1 MALLTGQPINARELE
16 QATSQWSP
24 EHFASMCDSLA
35 WAASG
40 RQCSTLPSFTSR
52 VNAGDDGIDVEWVLE
67 IPDDGNPVPTPILG
81 PGWNVFQYK
90 KRDLMAQNRSRI
102 IANLKSSK
110 SGLLGAIAEIER
122 RFGRTPDHY
131 IFFVNVDLKHDQTR
145 AIKEA
150 VLDQWDHPPD
160 IHIEIV
166 GAPELAALLNN
177 YPYLGAAYFAPIS
190 FKTWEEAYNAHRSHK
205 FLGADVELIG
215 RKGEIG
221 RFRSLVQDKKVRIIV
236 VTGPHDIGKSR
247 FVLEATKERP
257 HDVII
262 ALDPRSMDLSDY
274 RNLSSGH
281 GGTIC
286 IVEDPEPDFIDSL
299 AIEALSI
306 PNLKLIVTL
315 QTPSFV
321 PTPTYG
327 RDERIQNLHLEHL
340 DDESSRELLK
350 ATGQPLDFEIEDW
363 ITRQAKGIPGIL
375 LAAASVGS
383 ELRRDAGD
391 FLSSVGKEFE
401 KRIQSE
407 FGTDALRDAEL
418 FSILTHVGIS
428 GKFESEL
435 RHICSLFS
443 GGWQPPDA
451 IRTLDILEQAGLAK
465 QAGSF
470 VEISIPI
477 LANYLAVSLLRGRRQ
492 EMFSL
497 FARLEEPGRLRFLRR
512 LCEIQGPEIEGFW
525 DELFS
530 PDAPLGS
537 LKSALELTHILNL
550 VSGAAPLRTLKLLEK
565 GLLNTSRA
573 ERLAISGEARR
584 ELMWALE
591 QLLFREKTSRG
602 ALKLVWLLAEAEN
615 ESYGNNATG
624 VLEECLHPLHGQM
637 PLPLDQ
643 RIEALKE
650 FISDKASK
658 EGKIVAI
665 KAAGEALNM
674 GSYMVRHSTGP
685 APLDLMPRFTH
696 GDFYDYVRDLVDIL
710 ILAATDA
717 DSDIAT
723 AALKALPSLTAEC
736 GIQGHPQDAIARF
749 QRLVDWALEGK
760 PGLEVASLFDALNH
774 MHHAFCNWMDKP
786 EYPHARK
793 EELKRFINELDGLK
807 VKLGGGDFFVRLKR
821 WAGSWTMEDDE
832 DVSVN
837 GRYSTRC
844 EQELE
849 KLAEEVV
856 KNPHLLSSQVISWLL
871 SDPAQKSHTFFFYL
885 GFKDTNSLFLRLI
898 EEVGQK
904 LVGSMAFSAYWGGWA
919 RRDRKFAEEHLEEL
933 TTSNAVTGQAIVQA
947 IAWIGASQA
956 AVDMIKAQLKA
967 GRVDALVAGRLLR
980 GPWIKD
986 LTSDQFEELLKA
998 IAGDQFENASAAIH
1012 MLGSWLHY
1020 KHSLDDGLGN
1030 FAWCCL
1036 ESDPPVQPPTR
1047 EWHFDQL
1054 AAELAK
1060 RDLERGFRLLEKL
1073 LLKNDNHQHW
1083 NPIDRHREHQFWNVL
1098 HGTDK
1103 ERLLELL
1110 FKVCQTDP
1118 LHRFQVTWS
1127 LKDILDLEADRD
1139 LLTSYAKKDEKI
1151 ASIISESITS
1161 AKSGFWPIAFELVKA
1176 YPSNE
1181 EIKSKLAAGI
1191 EQQGNVIAGPFS
1203 QFYRGRKT
1211 EVEQWLNN
1219 PKTPSVVRSWL
1230 REMAD
1235 RLRQEIS
1242 HQVVWEYDRGVN
1254 ELRRHIDDK
1263 DSPERIW
1270 AIGRVLKYGNP
1281 EDWKKFLS
1289 VDDIQ
1294 EALPQVDLPEKK
1306 RRIIERALKVWING
1320 V

>member
-1 MALLTGQPINARELE
+1 MALLIGQDINARELE
-16 QATSQWSP
+16 QTTSHWSP
-24 EHFASMCDSLA
+24 EHFSSMCDALA

-40 RQCSTLPSFTSR
+40 RQRSTLPSFTSR
-52 VNAGDDGIDVEWVLE
+52 VNAGDGGIDAEWALE
-67 IPDDGNPVPTPILG
+67 IPDDGNPVPAPILG

-90 KRDLMAQNRSRI
+90 KRDLMAEDRSRI
-102 IANLKSSK
+102 ISNLKSS
-110 SGLLGAIAEIER
+110 LRGAVAEIER

-131 IFFVNVDLKHDQTR
+131 ILFVNVDLKHDQTR

-150 VLDQWDHPPD
+150 VLDQCAHPSD

-166 GAPELAALLNN
+166 DAAELAALLNN
-177 YPYLGAAYFAPIS
+177 YPYLRAAWFAPIS
-190 FKTWEEAYNAHRSHK
+190 FKTWQEAYNAHRSHK

-215 RKGEIG
+215 REEEID
-221 RFRSLVQDKKVRIIV
+221 RLRTWVQDEKVRIIV

-247 FVLEATKERP
+247 LVLEATKERP

-274 RNLSSGH
+274 RNLSSEH
-281 GGTIC
+281 GETIC

-306 PNLKLIVTL
+306 PNLKLFVTL
-315 QTPSFV
+315 PTFSFIPSLA
-321 PTPTYG
+321 YG
-327 RDERIQNLHLEHL
+327 RDERIQNLHLEPL
-340 DDESSRELLK
+340 DDECSRELLK

-375 LAAASVGS
+375 LAAASMGS
-383 ELRRDAGD
+383 ELRREPGD
-391 FLSSVGKEFE
+391 FLGSVGKEFE

-428 GKFESEL
+428 GEFESEL
-435 RHICSLFS
+435 RHICDLFA
-443 GGWQPPDA
+443 GGRQPPDA
-451 IRTLDILEQAGLAK
+451 IRALDILEQAGLAK
-465 QAGSF
+465 RAGSF
-470 VEISIPI
+470 VEISIPF
-477 LANYLAVSLLRGRRQ
+477 LANYLVGKFLRGRRK
-492 EMFSL
+492 EMFAL

-512 LCEIQGPEIEGFW
+512 LCEIRGPEIEGFW

-530 PDAPLGS
+530 PDGPLGS
-537 LKSALELTHILNL
+537 LKSALARAHILDL
-550 VSGAAPLRTLKLLEK
+550 VSGAAPLKTLKLLER
-565 GLLNTSRA
+565 GLLNTSRE
-573 ERLAISGEARR
+573 ERLAISGEVRR

-602 ALKLVWLLAEAEN
+602 ALTLVWLLAEAEN

-624 VLEECLHPLHGQM
+624 IFAECLHPLHGQM

-643 RIEALKE
+643 RIGALKE
-650 FISDKASK
+650 FTSDNVSK

-665 KAAGEALNM
+665 KAAGEAL
-674 GSYMVRHSTGP
+674 SVDSAMVRHSTGP
-685 APLDLMPRFTH
+685 VPLDSMPRFTY
-696 GDFYDYVRDLVDIL
+696 GEFYDYARDLVDIL
-710 ILAATDA
+710 ILVATDV
-717 DSDIAT
+717 DSDVAT
-723 AALKALPSLTAEC
+723 AALRELPSLTTEC
-736 GIQGHPQDAIARF
+736 GIQGRPWDAIARF

-760 PGLEVASLFDALNH
+760 QGLEVASLFDALNQV
-774 MHHAFCNWMDKP
+774 HHVFSDRLDKP
-786 EYPHARK
+786 DYPADRK
-793 EELKRFINELDGLK
+793 EELKQLIDELDGLK
-807 VKLGGGDFFVRLKR
+807 IMLDKGDFLVRLGR

-837 GRYSTRC
+837 GRYITRC

-849 KLAEEVV
+849 RLAEEAV

-871 SDPAQKSHTFFFYL
+871 SDAAQKSHTFFFYL
-885 GFKDTNSLFLRLI
+885 GRKDTNGLFLHAI
-898 EEVGQK
+898 EDMGQGP
-904 LVGSMAFSAYWGGWA
+904 VGSMAFSAYWGGWA
-919 RRDRKFAEEHLEEL
+919 RRDRRSAEEHLEEL
-933 TTSNAVTGQAIVQA
+933 TASNAVAGQAIVQA

-956 AVDMIKAQLKA
+956 AVDMIKAQINA
-967 GRVDALVAGRLLR
+967 GRVDALVMGHLLR

-986 LTSDQFEELLKA
+986 LTSDQFKELLKA
-998 IAGDQFENASAAIH
+998 IAGDQFENASAVIH

-1020 KHSLDDGLGN
+1020 KRSLDDGLGD

-1036 ESDPPVQPPTR
+1036 ESDPPVQPPAG

-1054 AAELAK
+1054 GAELAK
-1060 RDLERGFRLLEKL
+1060 RDPERGFRLLEKL
-1073 LLKNDNHQHW
+1073 LLKEENHQHW
-1083 NPIDRHREHQFWNVL
+1083 NPIDRYGRHRFWNVL
-1098 HGTDK
+1098 YGTDK

-1118 LHRFQVTWS
+1118 LHRFRVTWS

-1139 LLTSYAKKDEKI
+1139 LLTSYARKDEKI

-1161 AKSGFWPIAFELVKA
+1161 AKPGFWPIAFELIKA

-1181 EIKSKLAAGI
+1181 RIKSKLAAGI

-1203 QFYRGRKT
+1203 RFYEGRKA
-1211 EVEQWLNN
+1211 EVEQWLHD
-1219 PKTPSVVRSWL
+1219 PKTPSVARSWL

-1242 HQVVWEYDRGVN
+1242 HQVVWEYDRDVN

-1270 AIGRVLKYGNP
+1270 AIGRVLKYGHP
-1281 EDWKKFLS
+1281 EDWKKLLS

-1294 EALPQVDLPEKK
+1294 EALPQIDLPEKK
-1306 RRIIERALKVWING
+1306 RKIIERALKVWING
-1320 V
+1320 I

>member
-1 MALLTGQPINARELE
+1 
-16 QATSQWSP
+16 
-24 EHFASMCDSLA
+24 MCDALA

-52 VNAGDDGIDVEWVLE
+52 VNAADGGIDAEWTLE
-67 IPDDGNPVPTPILG
+67 IPDDGKPVPAPILA

-90 KRDLMAQNRSRI
+90 KRDLMAKDRSRI
-102 IANLKSSK
+102 ISNLKSSVR
-110 SGLLGAIAEIER
+110 GAIAEIER
-122 RFGRTPDHY
+122 KFGRTPDHY
-131 IFFVNVDLKHDQTR
+131 ILFVNVDLKHDQTR

-150 VLDQWDHPPD
+150 VLDQYAHPSD

-166 GAPELAALLNN
+166 GAAELAALLNN
-177 YPYLGAAYFAPIS
+177 YPYLRAAYFAPIS
-190 FKTWEEAYNAHRSHK
+190 FKTWQEAYNAHRSHK

-215 RKGEIG
+215 REEEID
-221 RFRSLVQDKKVRIIV
+221 RLRTLVQDKKVRIIV

-247 FVLEATKERP
+247 LVLEATKKRP

-274 RNLSSGH
+274 RNLSSEH
-281 GGTIC
+281 GETIC

-315 QTPSFV
+315 PTPSFV
-321 PTPTYG
+321 PTPACD
-327 RDERIQNLHLEHL
+327 RNERIQNLHLEPL
-340 DDESSRELLK
+340 DNECSRELLK

-383 ELRRDAGD
+383 ELRRETGD
-391 FLSSVGKEFE
+391 FLGSVGKEFE

-407 FGTDALRDAEL
+407 CGTDALRDAEL

-428 GKFESEL
+428 GNFESEL
-435 RHICSLFS
+435 IHICSLFADAR
-443 GGWQPPDA
+443 QPPDA
-451 IRTLDILEQAGLAK
+451 IRALDILEQAGLAR

-477 LANYLAVSLLRGRRQ
+477 LANYLVGKLLRGRRK
-492 EMFSL
+492 EMFAL

-512 LCEIQGPEIEGFW
+512 LCEIRGPEIEGFW

-530 PDAPLGS
+530 PDGPLGS
-537 LKSALELTHILNL
+537 LKSALARAHILDL
-550 VSGAAPLRTLKLLEK
+550 VSGAAPQKTLKLLEE
-565 GLLNTSRA
+565 GLLNTSGE
-573 ERLAISGEARR
+573 ERLAISGEERR

-591 QLLFREKTSRG
+591 QLLFREKTSRS

-624 VLEECLHPLHGQM
+624 VLAECLHPLHGQM
-637 PLPLDQ
+637 PLPLDE

-650 FISDKASK
+650 FTSDKASK

-665 KAAGEALNM
+665 KSAGEALSM

-685 APLDLMPRFTH
+685 VPLDSMPRFTH
-696 GDFYDYVRDLVDIL
+696 GDFYDYARDLVDIL
-710 ILAATDA
+710 IVAATDVN
-717 DSDIAT
+717 SDVAT
-723 AALKALPSLTAEC
+723 VALKELPSLTAKC
-736 GIQGHPQDAIARF
+736 GIQGLPQDAIARF
-749 QRLVDWALEGK
+749 QRLVDWGLEGK
-760 PGLEVASLFDALNH
+760 PGLEVASLFDALNR
-774 MHHAFCNWMDKP
+774 MHHVFFDRMNKQD
-786 EYPHARK
+786 YPTDRK
-793 EELKRFINELDGLK
+793 EELKRLINELDGLK
-807 VKLGGGDFFVRLKR
+807 IRLEKGDFLVRLKR

-856 KNPHLLSSQVISWLL
+856 QNPNLLSNQVISWLL
-871 SDPAQKSHTFFFYL
+871 SDSAQKSHTYFFYL
-885 GFKDTNSLFLRLI
+885 GLKDTNSLFLRLI

-919 RRDRKFAEEHLEEL
+919 RRDRRSAEEHLEEL
-933 TTSNAVTGQAIVQA
+933 TASNAATGQAIVQA
-947 IAWIGASQA
+947 IAWMGASQA

-967 GRVDALVAGRLLR
+967 ARVDALVTGRLLR

-998 IAGDQFENASAAIH
+998 IAGDQFENASAATH

-1020 KHSLDDGLGN
+1020 KHSLDDGLGD

-1036 ESDPPVQPPTR
+1036 ESDPPVKPPAG

-1054 AAELAK
+1054 GAELAK
-1060 RDLERGFRLLEKL
+1060 RDPERGFRLLEKL
-1073 LLKNDNHQHW
+1073 LLKKDNHQHW
-1083 NPIDRHREHQFWNVL
+1083 DPIDRYGRHRFWNVL
-1098 HGTDK
+1098 YGTDK

-1110 FKVCQTDP
+1110 FRVCQTDP
-1118 LHRFQVTWS
+1118 LHRFRVTWS
-1127 LKDILDLEADRD
+1127 LKNILDLEADRD
-1139 LLTSYAKKDEKI
+1139 LLTSYAKKGEKI
-1151 ASIISESITS
+1151 ASIISESVTS
-1161 AKSGFWPIAFELVKA
+1161 AKSGFWPIAFELIKA

-1181 EIKSKLAAGI
+1181 KIKSHLAAGI

-1203 QFYRGRKT
+1203 QFYKGRKA

-1219 PKTPSVVRSWL
+1219 PKTPPVVRPWL
-1230 REMAD
+1230 REMVD
-1235 RLRQEIS
+1235 RLQQEIS
-1242 HQVVWEYDRGVN
+1242 HHVVWEYDRDVN
-1254 ELRRHIDDK
+1254 EIRSHIDDK
-1263 DSPERIW
+1263 DSSERIW

-1281 EDWKKFLS
+1281 EDWKKLLS

-1294 EALPQVDLPEKK
+1294 EALPQIDLPEKK
-1306 RRIIERALKVWING
+1306 RKIIEMALKVWING

>member
-1 MALLTGQPINARELE
+1 MALLIGQPINARELE
-16 QATSQWSP
+16 QSTSQWSP
-24 EHFASMCDSLA
+24 EHFASMCDALA

-40 RQCSTLPSFTSR
+40 RQCSTLPSFTNR
-52 VNAGDDGIDVEWVLE
+52 VNAADGGIDVEWFIE
-67 IPDDGNPVPTPILG
+67 IPDDGSPIPTPLLG

-90 KRDLMAQNRSRI
+90 RRDLMAQDRSRI
-102 IANLKSSK
+102 IANLKSSVRD
-110 SGLLGAIAEIER
+110 SIAEIER
-122 RFGRTPDHY
+122 KFGRTPDHY
-131 IFFVNVDLKHDQTR
+131 IFFVNVDLKHDRTR

-150 VLDQWDHPPD
+150 VLDQCAHPSD

-166 GAPELAALLNN
+166 GAAELAALLNN
-177 YPYLGAAYFAPIS
+177 FPYLRAAWFAPIS
-190 FKTWEEAYNAHRSHK
+190 FKTWQEAYNAHRSHK

-215 RKGEIG
+215 REGEID
-221 RFRSLVQDKKVRIIV
+221 RLRTWVQDKKVRIIV

-247 FVLEATKERP
+247 LVLEATKQWP

-315 QTPSFV
+315 SSASFV
-321 PTPTYG
+321 PTPAYG
-327 RDERIQNLHLEHL
+327 RDERIQNLHLEPL
-340 DDESSRELLK
+340 DNECSRELLK

-383 ELRRDAGD
+383 DLRRGPGD
-391 FLSSVGKEFE
+391 FLGSVGKEFE

-407 FGTDALRDAEL
+407 LGTDALRDAEL

-428 GKFESEL
+428 GEFESEL
-435 RHICSLFS
+435 RHICILFA

-465 QAGSF
+465 RAGSF
-470 VEISIPI
+470 VEISMPI
-477 LANYLAVSLLRGRRQ
+477 LANYLVGKLLRGRRQ
-492 EMFSL
+492 EMFAL

-530 PDAPLGS
+530 PEGLLGS
-537 LKSALELTHILNL
+537 LNSALDRAHILDL
-550 VSGAAPLRTLKLLEK
+550 VSGAAPLKTLKLLEK
-565 GLLNTSRA
+565 GLLNTSRE
-573 ERLAISGEARR
+573 ERQAVSGEARR

-602 ALKLVWLLAEAEN
+602 ALTLVWLLAEAEN

-624 VLEECLHPLHGQM
+624 VLAECFHPLHGQM

-650 FISDKASK
+650 FTSNNASK

-665 KAAGEALNM
+665 KAAGEAL
-674 GSYMVRHSTGP
+674 SIDSAMVRHSTGP
-685 APLDLMPRFTH
+685 VPLDSMPRFTY
-696 GDFYDYVRDLVDIL
+696 GDFYDYARDLVDIL

-717 DSDIAT
+717 DSDVAA
-723 AALKALPSLTAEC
+723 AALRELPSLTAEC
-736 GIQGHPQDAIARF
+736 GIQGRSQDAIARF

-760 PGLEVASLFDALNH
+760 QGLEVASLFDALNQV
-774 MHHAFCNWMDKP
+774 HHVFSDWLDKP
-786 EYPHARK
+786 DYPPDKK
-793 EELKRFINELDGLK
+793 EELRQLINELDGLK
-807 VKLGGGDFFVRLKR
+807 IGLEKGDFLVRLKR

-832 DVSVN
+832 EVSVN
-837 GRYSTRC
+837 GRYILRC

-849 KLAEEVV
+849 NLAEEAV
-856 KNPHLLSSQVISWLL
+856 KNAHLLSSQVISWLV
-871 SDPAQKSHTFFFYL
+871 SDSAQKSHTFFFYL
-885 GFKDTNSLFLRLI
+885 GLKDTNGLFLRAI
-898 EEVGQK
+898 EDLGQQP
-904 LVGSMAFSAYWGGWA
+904 LGSMAFSAYWGGWA
-919 RRDRKFAEEHLEEL
+919 RRDRRSAEEHLEEL
-933 TTSNAVTGQAIVQA
+933 ATSNAVTGQAIVQA
-947 IAWIGASQA
+947 IGWIGASQA

-967 GRVDALVAGRLLR
+967 GRVDALVAGRILR

-998 IAGDQFENASAAIH
+998 IAGDQFENASAAVH
-1012 MLGSWLHY
+1012 MVGSWLRY
-1020 KHSLDDGLGN
+1020 KRSLDDGLGD
-1030 FAWCCL
+1030 FAWRCL
-1036 ESDPPVQPPTR
+1036 ESDPPVQPPAGK
-1047 EWHFDQL
+1047 WDFDQL
-1054 AAELAK
+1054 GAELAK
-1060 RDLERGFRLLEKL
+1060 RDPERGFRLLEKL
-1073 LLKNDNHQHW
+1073 LLKEENHQHW
-1083 NPIDRHREHQFWNVL
+1083 NPIDRHGNHQFWNVL
-1098 HGTDK
+1098 YGTDK
-1103 ERLLELL
+1103 KRLLELL
-1110 FKVCQTDP
+1110 FKVCHTDP
-1118 LHRFQVTWS
+1118 LHRFRVTWS

-1139 LLTSYAKKDEKI
+1139 LLTSYAKKAEEI

-1161 AKSGFWPIAFELVKA
+1161 AKPGFWPIAFELVEA

-1181 EIKSKLAAGI
+1181 EIKSHLAAGI

-1203 QFYRGRKT
+1203 RFYEGRKA
-1211 EVEQWLNN
+1211 EVEQWLHD
-1219 PKTPSVVRSWL
+1219 PDTPSIVRLWL

-1242 HQVVWEYDRGVN
+1242 HQVVWEYDRDVN
-1254 ELRRHIDDK
+1254 ELRKHIDDK

-1281 EDWKKFLS
+1281 EDWKKLLS

-1294 EALPQVDLPEKK
+1294 EALPQIDLPEKK
-1306 RRIIERALKVWING
+1306 RKIIERALKVWING
-1320 V
+1320 I